1 MEYRVLGRTGFKVS
15 IITLG
20 GCGVGWL
27 SQEEADEAVQ
37 LALKHGVN
45 MVDVAPTYGEAEA
58 RLGKW
63 VRKLRDKLFL
73 TEKTLKRDRDG
84 AWMKL
89 NASLKKLGVK
99 SFDLYQMHAVKDFD
113 DLEKALEVG
122 GAIEAFK
129 EARETGL
136 IRFIGIT
143 THDVRVALKAIGKFD
158 FDTVMIPIGLFS
170 LVSPRSQSD
179 FRPVLKAAKDRD
191 VGVIAIKAIAKR
203 PWKGEKRYRTWY
215 EPLDEQEEID
225 AAVWFT
231 LSQEGV
237 AAYSLACDVRLW
249 PMILDAAELFK
260 RLNAEEQRQVL
271 EKARLKGF
279 EYIYTD

>member
-1 MEYRVLGRTGFKVS
+1 
-15 IITLG
+15 
-20 GCGVGWL
+20 
-27 SQEEADEAVQ
+27 
-37 LALKHGVN
+37 
-45 MVDVAPTYGEAEA
+45 AEA

-73 TEKTLKRDRDG
+73 AEKTLKRDRDG
-84 AWMKL
+84 AWMEL

-99 SFDLYQMHAVKDFD
+99 SFDLYQMHAVKDLE
-113 DLEKALEVG
+113 DLDRALGMG
-122 GAIEAFK
+122 GAIEAFR
-129 EARETGL
+129 EARDTGL

-143 THDVRVALKAIGKFD
+143 THDVRVALKAIEKFD

-170 LVSPRSQSD
+170 LVSPRPRSD

-191 VGVIAIKAIAKR
+191 IGVIAIKAIAKR

-215 EPLDEQEEID
+215 EPLDDQDAID
-225 AAVWFT
+225 SAVWFT

-237 AAYSLACDVRLW
+237 TTYSLACDIRLW
-249 PMILDAAELFK
+249 PMILDAAERFR
-260 RLNAEEQRQVL
+260 RLNAEEQRQIL